1 MYALDRNTVRFHFGP
16 PYGLLRNSHV
26 LAYLDARQMLAA
38 GRRLDGVINT
48 VAEAQAKL
56 PELRSQGVK
65 VTDADFFALV
75 SDTVAIAAGFFPTTR
90 P

>member
-1 MYALDRNTVRFHFGP
+1 
-16 PYGLLRNSHV
+16 
-26 LAYLDARQMLAA
+26 MLAA